1 SIGTEWE
8 PLEKLTLRAS
18 YNQTIAR
25 QTFKELTPVL
35 QQEFL
40 GGPIFIGN
48 PELEMSALRNY
59 DLRADYVP
67 NEGGL
72 LSISWFRK
80 DIDDPIE
87 YVQRL
92 AGFNYTTPINFPEGT
107 LTGYEFEVRQ
117 RLGNLWEPLEN
128 FSAGA
133 NATLIESEV
142 TLSKSERDA
151 LNLPNIQ
158 APQRHRKMTA
168 APEYLL
174 NFYLSY
180 EILSTG
186 TQASLF
192 YTHQGDTLLT
202 GGGQADGNFVPS
214 VFAEDYGTLNLSVG
228 QRLGEYFS
236 LTFQAKNLTNPKIQ
250 QVYRS
255 RYIGS
260 DVTRSSFR
268 TGIEFSL
275 SLSAE
280 LRF

>member
-1 SIGTEWE
+1 VRVT
-8 PLEKLTLRAS
+8 T
-18 YNQTIAR
+18 QTIAR
-25 QTFKELTPVL
+25 QTFKRADADHSAGV
-35 QQEFL
+35 L

-48 PELEMSALRNY
+48 PELEHERAAQLRPARR
-59 DLRADYVP
+59 LRA
-67 NEGGL
+67 ERRRAASRSRG
-72 LSISWFRK
+72 FRK
-80 DIDDPIE
+80 TIDDPIE
-87 YVQRL
+87 YVQKPGGIQL
-92 AGFNYTTPINFPEGT
+92 HDADQLPEGT

-133 NATLIESEV
+133 NATLIDSEV
-142 TLSKSERDA
+142 TLSQEERDA

-268 TGIEFSL
+268 TGVEFSL